1 MHRENSKPLRTDAVL
16 LMNMTHFAR
25 VVIYLGFSIVGW
37 ISYFTWTPA
46 LPYYID
52 ESYVAVAQWR
62 PFHPALVFTL
72 TLLFRAFLAQRL
84 WVFERRVL
92 GLSIGADFIEIAI
105 FSASTINQM
114 ESFGFSLSISLYL
127 VLGLLATISI
137 FISVFPRTQHLYYI
151 TRESLSKEPP
161 TSGEPGILLGVFL
174 LAINGVI
181 AFLTSVLVATS
192 QWPFVTV
199 WTFPVLPWAVIL
211 VILFVSNSLAAIGI
225 AQKHNWS
232 YHFAMFVATISII
245 WGYYAI
251 PTSILIILILMT
263 NSFRSEFLSVKDD
276 SREGSH

>member
-1 MHRENSKPLRTDAVL
+1 
-16 LMNMTHFAR
+16 MNMTHFAR
-25 VVIYLGFSIVGW
+25 VVIYLAWSIVWW
-37 ISYFTWTPA
+37 IAFFTWTLAP
-46 LPYYID
+46 PYYID
-52 ESYVAVAQWR
+52 GHYVPVMQFPPLWPAVAVTI
-62 PFHPALVFTL
+62 V
-72 TLLFRAFLAQRL
+72 LLFRVYLAHRI
-84 WVFERRVL
+84 WVFDTRVL
-92 GLSIGADFIEIAI
+92 GLSTGADFVEVVTLSSFAMNQIEP
-105 FSASTINQM
+105 
-114 ESFGFSLSISLYL
+114 FGFSLSISLYL
-127 VLGLLATISI
+127 VLGLMATISV

-161 TSGEPGILLGVFL
+161 TSGEPGLLLGVFL

-181 AFLTSVLVATS
+181 ALLASVLVATS

-225 AQKHNWS
+225 AQKYNWS

-263 NSFRSEFLSVKDD
+263 NSFRGEFLSLKDD